1 MNRSNLAWVNSKKI
15 GSKIIMTNAR
25 LANYP
30 YSMTDRERQNLSQT
44 IDYSQIDSIPEIWA
58 IVAARCGKI
67 VALNA
72 PHSKPEIGLT
82 YTEVATQIQ
91 LFAAG
96 LQSLGIGPYTAVALF
111 ADNSPRWLIADQ
123 GIMLMGAFNAVR
135 SSQADPLELLAILD
149 NSQAKILV
157 VEDLK
162 TLKKLSDKLV
172 ERSIDLIILL
182 SYEQPA
188 LELPIKLLNFS
199 QTIALGRTANFTPVA
214 LKKTDLA
221 TLIYTSGTSG
231 NPKGVMLTHGNLLHQ
246 VNTCGT
252 VIPTPAGARVL
263 SILPSWHSYERSCEY
278 YLLSQGCTQTYTSIR
293 YFKQDLKD
301 FQPEYLVAVPR
312 LLESVYEGI
321 QKQFRE
327 QPANKQKLVDT
338 LLAAST
344 KYIEA
349 RRIVRGL
356 SLECLQ
362 PSLSQKLNARLQMAI
377 LAPVNAIADKLV
389 YAKIREATG
398 GKIKNIIIG
407 GGSLAKHLDLFFEIV
422 GVDVLLGYGLTETAP
437 ITNVRRPWQ
446 NLRLSSGQPLPG
458 TEIKIVDAETRQ
470 PVAIGNKGLVLIR
483 GPQVMQ
489 GYYRDPEATAKAIDP
504 DGWFNS
510 GDLGMLTPNN
520 DLTITGRAKD
530 TIVLSNGENIEPTP
544 IEDACL
550 RSQYISQIV
559 LVGQDQKSLG
569 AIVVPNFEALQ
580 QWATS
585 QNLPLDFSTPTTDS
599 KILETT
605 QIIDLFRDELNREV
619 KNRAGYRVDDRI
631 AVIKLIWEPF
641 SIENGLL
648 TQTLKIRRQVVMERY
663 HGMIDEMFAR

>member
-1 MNRSNLAWVNSKKI
+1 
-15 GSKIIMTNAR
+15 MTTSR
-25 LANYP
+25 LANYHYP
-30 YSMTDRERQNLSQT
+30 MTDREQQNLSQT
-44 IDYSQIDSIPEIWA
+44 IDYSQINSIPEIWS
-58 IVAARCGKI
+58 IVAAKCGSI

-72 PHSKPEIGLT
+72 PHSKPQISFT
-82 YTEVATQIQ
+82 YQELASQIQ
-91 LFAAG
+91 LFATG
-96 LQSLGIGPYTAVALF
+96 LQSLGVQPHTGVALV

-123 GIMLMGAFNAVR
+123 GIMLAGAFNAVR
-135 SSQADPLELLAILD
+135 SSQADSQELLSILD
-149 NSQAKILV
+149 NSQAQTLV
-157 VEDLK
+157 IEDLK
-162 TLKKLSDKLV
+162 TLKKLSDRLADLPI
-172 ERSIDLIILL
+172 SLIILL
-182 SYEQPA
+182 SDEQTD
-188 LELPIKLLNFS
+188 LEIPIRLVNFT
-199 QTIALGRTANFTPVA
+199 QTIELGKTADFTPVA

-252 VIPTPAGARVL
+252 VIPAPPGSQVL

-278 YLLSQGCTQTYTSIR
+278 YLLSQGCTQTYTNIR
-293 YFKQDLKD
+293 YFKQDLKEY
-301 FQPEYLVAVPR
+301 QPEYLVAVPR
-312 LLESVYEGI
+312 LLESIYEGI

-327 QPANKQKLVDT
+327 QSPSQQKLVDT
-338 LLAAST
+338 LLDLSK

-356 SLECLQ
+356 SLDCLE
-362 PSLSQKLNARLQMAI
+362 PSLSQKLNARIQMSV
-377 LAPVNAIADKLV
+377 LAPIHAIADKII

-398 GKIKNIIIG
+398 GKIENIIIG
-407 GGSLAKHLDLFFEIV
+407 GGSLAKHLDLFFEIA

-437 ITNVRRPWQ
+437 ITNVRRPWH
-446 NLRLSSGQPLPG
+446 NLRLSSGKPLPG
-458 TEIKIVDAETRQ
+458 TEIRIVDVETRQ
-470 PVAIGNKGLVLIR
+470 PVSIGQKGLVLIR
-483 GPQVMQ
+483 GPQVMA
-489 GYYRDPEATAKAIDP
+489 GYYRDPESTAKAIDP

-510 GDLGMLTPNN
+510 GDLGMLTPEN

-569 AIVVPNFEALQ
+569 AIIVPNSEALQ

-585 QNLPLDFSTPTTDS
+585 QNLPLELPTDLTENAQT
-599 KILETT
+599 L
-605 QIIDLFRDELNREV
+605 DLFREELNREV
-619 KNRAGYRVDDRI
+619 KNRPGYRADDRI
-631 AVIKLIWEPF
+631 AVIKLIAEPF

-648 TQTLKIRRQVVMERY
+648 TQTLKIRRPVVMERY

>member
-1 MNRSNLAWVNSKKI
+1 MMAITK
-15 GSKIIMTNAR
+15 
-25 LANYP
+25 LANDTYA
-30 YSMTDRERQNLSQT
+30 MTDRERQNLSKT
-44 IDYSQIDSIPEIWA
+44 INYSQLNYLPEMWPIL
-58 IVAARCGKI
+58 AAKCGSV
-67 VALNA
+67 VALNS
-72 PHSKPEIGLT
+72 PHSKPPISLT
-82 YTEVATQIQ
+82 YQEVATQIQ
-91 LFAAG
+91 LFATG
-96 LQSLGIGPYTAVALF
+96 LQSLGIEPHSGVALF

-123 GIMLMGAFNAVR
+123 GIMLSGAFNAVR
-135 SSQADPLELLAILD
+135 SSQADTQELLSILA
-149 NSQAKILV
+149 NSQAKVLV
-157 VEDLK
+157 IEDIK

-172 ERSIDLIILL
+172 DLSISLIILL
-182 SYEQPA
+182 SDENPE
-188 LELPIKLLNFS
+188 LEIPIKLINFT
-199 QTIALGRTANFTPVA
+199 QTIDLGRSATFTPAA

-231 NPKGVMLTHGNLLHQ
+231 NPKGVMLSHGNLLHQ

-252 VIPTPAGARVL
+252 VIPGYPGLEVL

-278 YLLSQGCTQTYTSIR
+278 YLLSQGCTQIYTNIR

-301 FQPEYLVAVPR
+301 YQPKCLVVVPR
-312 LLESVYEGI
+312 LLESLYEGI

-327 QPANKQKLVDT
+327 QSASQQKLVNTCLD
-338 LLAAST
+338 LSK

-349 RRIVRGL
+349 RRIVQGL
-356 SLECLQ
+356 SLECLT
-362 PSLSQKLNARLQMAI
+362 PSLGQKLQASAQMSV
-377 LAPVNAIADKLV
+377 LAPLHAIADKLV
-389 YAKIREATG
+389 YTKIRAATG
-398 GKIKNIIIG
+398 GKIQNIISG

-422 GVDVLLGYGLTETAP
+422 GINILVGYGLTETSP
-437 ITNVRRPWQ
+437 ITHVRRPWQ
-446 NLRLSSGQPLPG
+446 NIRLTSGKPLPG
-458 TEIKIVDAETRQ
+458 TEIKIVDVETRK
-470 PVAIGNKGLVLIR
+470 PVLIGQKGLVLIR

-504 DGWFNS
+504 EGWFNS

-569 AIVVPNFEALQ
+569 ALIVPNSETLQ
-580 QWATS
+580 VWLES
-585 QNLPLDFSTPTTDS
+585 QNLPLDTATNPDS
-599 KILETT
+599 SQIL
-605 QIIDLFRDELNREV
+605 DLFRDELSREV
-619 KNRAGYRVDDRI
+619 KNRPGYRADDKI
-631 AVIKLIWEPF
+631 AVIKLVLEPF

-648 TQTLKIRRQVVMERY
+648 TQTMKIRRPVVMERY

>member
-1 MNRSNLAWVNSKKI
+1 M
-15 GSKIIMTNAR
+15 MTTSR

-30 YSMTDRERQNLSQT
+30 YLLTDREQQNLAAT
-44 IDYSQIDSIPEIWA
+44 IDYTQIDSIPEIWS
-58 IVAARCGKI
+58 IVAAKCGSI

-72 PHSKPEIGLT
+72 PHSKPEVSLT
-82 YTEVATQIQ
+82 YQEVATQIK
-91 LFAAG
+91 LFATG
-96 LQSLGIGPYTAVALF
+96 LQSLEIQPQTGVALF

-123 GIMLMGAFNAVR
+123 GIMLTGAFNAVR
-135 SSQADPLELLAILD
+135 SSQADPQELLAILA
-149 NSQAKILV
+149 NSQAKTLV
-157 VEDLK
+157 IEDIK
-162 TLKKLSDKLV
+162 TLKKLSRKLV
-172 ERSIDLIILL
+172 DLSIDLIILL
-182 SYEQPA
+182 SDEQPD
-188 LELPIKLLNFS
+188 LDSSIKTVNFDKV
-199 QTIALGRTANFTPVA
+199 INLGRDRDFTPVA

-246 VNTCGT
+246 VNTCGA
-252 VIPTPAGARVL
+252 VIPAAPGSRVL

-278 YLLSQGCTQTYTSIR
+278 YLLSQGCTQTYTNIR

-301 FQPEYLVAVPR
+301 YQPEYLVAVPR

-327 QPANKQKLVDT
+327 QPANRQKLVDT
-338 LLAAST
+338 LLAASQ

-349 RRIVRGL
+349 RRLVQGL

-362 PSLSQKLNARLQMAI
+362 PSLGQKVNARLQMAI
-377 LAPVNAIADKLV
+377 LAPIHAIADKLV

-458 TEIKIVDAETRQ
+458 TEIRIVDVETRQ
-470 PVAIGNKGLVLIR
+470 TLPIGQKGLVLIR

-489 GYYRDPEATAKAIDP
+489 GYYRDPESTAKAIDP
-504 DGWFNS
+504 EGWFNS
-510 GDLGMLTPNN
+510 GDLGMLTTNN

-585 QNLPLDFSTPTTDS
+585 QNLVLQMPPAEPGNSEDLN
-599 KILETT
+599 EG

-619 KNRAGYRVDDRI
+619 KNRPGYRTDDRI
-631 AVIKLIWEPF
+631 AAIKLIAEPF

-648 TQTLKIRRQVVMERY
+648 TQTLKIRRPVVMERY
-663 HGMIDEMFAR
+663 HGMIDEMFDRGA